1 LLHLDLP
8 TVNGK
13 TIGENVSS
21 AQNRDPQVIRSLVE
35 PLRPEGGIAVLKGS
49 LSPDGCV
56 VKQSAVAPQM
66 MVHRGPARVFDGEA
80 AAMQAITGG
89 QINPGDVVVI
99 RYEGPRGGP
108 GMPEMLMPTATLMGL
123 GLGGSVSLVTD
134 GRFSGATKGA
144 CIGHISPEAMDG
156 GPLALVEEG
165 DTIEIDIPQR
175 RVDLAVPS
183 EELARRREHWRPPER
198 HLRGYLKLYAENV
211 GPSHEGC
218 LLHH

>member
-1 LLHLDLP
+1 
-8 TVNGK
+8 
-13 TIGENVSS
+13 
-21 AQNRDPQVIRSLVE
+21 
-35 PLRPEGGIAVLKGS
+35 
-49 LSPDGCV
+49 
-56 VKQSAVAPQM
+56 M
-66 MVHRGPARVFDGEA
+66 MAHRGPARVFDGET

-108 GMPEMLMPTATLMGL
+108 GMPEMLMPTATLTGL

-183 EELARRREHWRPPER
+183 EELARRREEWKPPQR
-198 HLRGYLKLYAENV
+198 RLRGYLKLYAENV